1 MLKRSK
7 THMDSRIALFT
18 ILAITA
24 VFAMSV
30 PMDSVYAQTTDILPD
45 GEGKDDEGKS
55 CPFKNKTASVDTGL
69 NI

>member
-7 THMDSRIALFT
+7 IHMDSRIALFT
-18 ILAITA
+18 VLALAA
-24 VFAMSV
+24 VFAMTL

-45 GEGKDDEGKS
+45 GEGKDGEGKS
-55 CPFKNKTASVDTGL
+55 CPSKNKTTSFNTGL